1 MIVVY
6 SESFSSR
13 DSTFLSMFQRSCCSG
28 VTLNIKADCS
38 WRFDVFLHC
47 KSVKKMSAKSNQ
59 FWSWWNSFISWWC
72 LIAAKTYLIQINLK
86 QDSLTAAITDSLT
99 WDLSSVYVC
108 RFLLISN
115 KVSRSSKSV
124 SNQMQVRKDLRSC
137 ETEFTW
143 QCWTAYIKDNFTWQ
157 RSKLHETEQAV
168 IR

>member
-13 DSTFLSMFQRSCCSG
+13 DSIFLSVFWRSCCSD
-28 VTLNIKADCS
+28 VTFDIKADCN
-38 WRFDVFLHC
+38 WGFNAFLCC
-47 KSVKKMSAKSNQ
+47 KSVKKMLLKSNQ
-59 FWSWWNSFISWWC
+59 FWPWWNPFISWWC

-99 WDLSSVYVC
+99 WDLSSIYVC

-115 KVSRSSKSV
+115 KVSRGSKSV
-124 SNQMQVRKDLRSC
+124 SNQMQVRKYLESC
-137 ETEFTW
+137 ETRFTW
-143 QCWTAYIKDNFTWQ
+143 QCWIKYIKDNFTWQ

-168 IR
+168 IK